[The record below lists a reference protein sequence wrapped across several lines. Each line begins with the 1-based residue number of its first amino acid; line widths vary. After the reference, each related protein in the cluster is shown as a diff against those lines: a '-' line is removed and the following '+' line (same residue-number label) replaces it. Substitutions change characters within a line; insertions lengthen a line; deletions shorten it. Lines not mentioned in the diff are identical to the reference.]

1 MRIVYFGT
9 PQLAVP
15 TLAAVAQH
23 HEITA
28 AVTQPDRPKGRS
40 GKPAPPEVKI
50 WAAEHNLTV
59 HQPEKLH
66 NGEFET
72 WLREQRPDL
81 CVVAAYGR
89 LLKQPVL
96 DVPPLGWLN
105 LHPSLLPRWR
115 GPSPIQTAIL
125 EGDAVTGVTIMRIV
139 LEMDAGD
146 IVLQEETP
154 IAPEETAGDLT
165 ERLAEMGAA
174 QMLKAIELVKRGEAP
189 AIPQD
194 PAKVTISKVFEKEHG
209 RIRWAGPAQ
218 QIHNRVRACN
228 PWPMAQCML
237 KEQFCRI
244 LRTVPITETTD
255 DTPGTVVSVERSR
268 ILVATGDGVLAIT
281 ELQMAGRKA
290 LDAGAFLRGMPL
302 NPGDRFEDI
311 PDAG

>member
-9 PQLAVP
+9 PALAVP

-23 HEITA
+23 HDIVA
-28 AVTQPDRPKGRS
+28 VVTQPDRPRGRS
-40 GKPAPPEVKI
+40 GKPAPPEVKV
-50 WAAEHNLTV
+50 WASEHELSV

-66 NGEFET
+66 SGEFEA
-72 WLREQRPDL
+72 WLCEQQPDL

-125 EGDAVTGVTIMRIV
+125 EGDAATGVTIMRIV

-154 IAPEETAGDLT
+154 IEPNETAGELT
-165 ERLAEMGAA
+165 DRLAAMGAA
-174 QMLKAIELVKRGEAP
+174 QMVKAVELVERGEAP

-194 PAKVTISKVFEKEHG
+194 PAKVTISKVFEKGHG
-209 RIRWAGPAQ
+209 RIRWAGPTQ
-218 QIHNRVRACN
+218 RIHNRVRACN

-237 KEQFCRI
+237 KGQFCRI
-244 LRTVPITETTD
+244 LNTVPVEQDTDETSGTITEVTKD
-255 DTPGTVVSVERSR
+255 R
-268 ILVATGDGVLAIT
+268 ILVATGDGILAIT
-281 ELQMAGRKA
+281 RLQLAGRKA
-290 LDAGAFLRGMPL
+290 LDAGAFLRGVPL
-302 NPGDRFEDI
+302 KPGDKFEDI

>member
-15 TLAAVAQH
+15 ALTAVAQRH
-23 HEITA
+23 DVVA
-28 AVTQPDRPKGRS
+28 VVTQPDRPKGRS
-40 GKPAPPEVKI
+40 GKPAPPEVKV
-50 WAAEHNLTV
+50 WALENGLAV

-66 NGEFET
+66 NGEFEA
-72 WLREQRPDL
+72 WLREQKPDL

-125 EGDAVTGVTIMRIV
+125 EGDATTGVTIMRIV

-154 IAPEETAGDLT
+154 IAPEETAGELT
-165 ERLAEMGAA
+165 DRLAEIGAA
-174 QMLKAIELVKRGEAP
+174 QMLNAIDLVERGTAP

-194 PAKVTISKVFEKEHG
+194 PARVTISKVFEKGHG
-209 RIRWAGPAQ
+209 RIQWAGPTQ
-218 QIHNRVRACN
+218 RIHNRVRACN

-237 KEQFCRI
+237 KDQFCRI
-244 LRTVPITETTD
+244 LRTVLTEEATND
-255 DTPGTVVSVERSR
+255 APGTIMAVEKDR
-268 ILVATGDGVLAIT
+268 ILVATGNGVLAVT
-281 ELQMAGRKA
+281 HLQLAGRKA
-290 LDAGAFLRGMPL
+290 LDASAFLRGVPL
-302 NPGDRFEDI
+302 QPGDRFEDI
-311 PDAG
+311 PHAG

>member
-15 TLAAVAQH
+15 SLAAVAQH
-23 HEITA
+23 HDVVA
-28 AVTQPDRPKGRS
+28 VVTQPDRPRGRS
-40 GKPAPPEVKI
+40 GKPAPPEVKV
-50 WAAEHNLTV
+50 WALENGLAV

-66 NGEFET
+66 DGTFAA
-72 WLREQRPDL
+72 WLQDQKPDL

-125 EGDAVTGVTIMRIV
+125 EGDPSTGVTVMRIV

-154 IAPEETAGDLT
+154 ITQEETAGELT
-165 ERLAEMGAA
+165 ERLATMGAA
-174 QMLKAIELVKRGEAP
+174 LMVKAVELVERGEAP

-194 PAKVTISKVFEKEHG
+194 PEKVTISKVFEKRHG
-209 RIRWAGPAQ
+209 HIRWAGPARR
-218 QIHNRVRACN
+218 IHNRVRACN

-237 KEQFCRI
+237 KNQFCRI
-244 LRTVPITETTD
+244 LRTIPVEGTAS
-255 DTPGTVVSVERSR
+255 DTPGAITAVEKDR
-268 ILVATGDGVLAIT
+268 IVVATGDGILAIT
-281 ELQMAGRKA
+281 QLQLAGRKA
-290 LDAGAFLRGMPL
+290 LDAGAFLRGVPL
-302 NPGDRFEDI
+302 QPGDRFEDI